1 MVNSVDVDNVLFKGK
16 KEKEWL
22 KTLLREQIVEITFV
36 KADGTSRKMKATL
49 LETKIPS
56 EKLPKG
62 NTKSQND
69 EVLPVFDVENDG
81 WRSFRWDSVKKIEFT
96 VG

>member
-1 MVNSVDVDNVLFKGK
+1 MTNIVEVKNALFNDK

-22 KTLLREQIVEITFV
+22 KTLLRERIVEITFV
-36 KADGTSRKMKATL
+36 KADGSDRVMKATL

-56 EKLPKG
+56 EKMPKG
-62 NTKSQND
+62 NSKSQND

-81 WRSFRWDSVKKIEFT
+81 WRSFRWDSIKQINFT
-96 VG
+96 L

>member
-1 MVNSVDVDNVLFKGK
+1 M
-16 KEKEWL
+16 
-22 KTLLREQIVEITFV
+22 Q
-36 KADGTSRKMKATL
+36 ATL

-62 NTKSQND
+62 NTKAQSD

-81 WRSFRWDSVKKIEFT
+81 WRSFRWDSIKQINFT
-96 VG
+96 L